1 MKSKLLS
8 KISFSV
14 LPFAF
19 LSACAS
25 VNSVSLSPIPAKR
38 DRVVQAEATRFI
50 ILGFNFDN
58 DYVDQIHQSFRAQC
72 PGGVISGI
80 LTKDEVISYFL
91 AHKRRVIATGFCNQ
105 PTQARSG
112 QQRSSASE
120 QNSPGSGASD
130 EMLGL

>member
-1 MKSKLLS
+1 MKEKILL
-8 KISFSV
+8 ICMA
-14 LPFAF
+14 LF

-25 VNSVSLSPIPAKR
+25 VQSVSMTPVPAKR
-38 DRVVQAEATRFI
+38 DKVVRAEATRFI

-58 DYVDQIHQSFRAQC
+58 DYVDQIHQSFRVQC

-91 AHKRRVIATGFCNQ
+91 AHRRKVTATGFCNQ
-105 PTQARSG
+105 GTQARVAG
-112 QQRSSASE
+112 KRGTASE
-120 QNSPGSGASD
+120 ASSEAMTD